1 MQQAI
6 QKPRSTAVPVIECE
20 FPALAN
26 QNKLGDGS
34 RQSANQVDEANLQFV
49 NKLLQDLSPA
59 LPFMGPRPWLLTST
73 AATKG
78 FIDKARLVAKRS
90 NSGIHCLKDGLP
102 TFAAGET
109 AVCVVVTPSASR
121 DYQAIQELA
130 ASGNT
135 KVVLIN
141 GYAKDNRSLPGNSTM
156 AYFFKPL

>member
-49 NKLLQDLSPA
+49 NKLLQDLSPP

-73 AATKG
+73 TATKG
-78 FIDKARLVAKRS
+78 FIDKARQVAKRS
-90 NSGIHCLKDGLP
+90 NSGMHCLKDGLP

-141 GYAKDNRSLPGNSTM
+141 GYAKDNRSLPGDSTM